1 MDNEQLEIG
10 LVGAFLS
17 WRQFAQMNF
26 QCFTFLWIDFR
37 QKQQQQWEGTGAN
50 FSWLKH
56 SRHIFEILF
65 AYFFQPGHISPG
77 KIMLSR
83 FSDFFQIFLQP
94 GSCTALQ
101 VSDGEDVFI
110 RILKIFLSIFKT
122 RLVHRIAGFCR
133 RKHFHRAHGQDQ
145 GQAGRGSRTSIGD
158 C

>member
-17 WRQFAQMNF
+17 WRKFAQMNF

-110 RILKIFLSIFKT
+110 RILRIFFKY
-122 RLVHRIAGFCR
+122 F
-133 RKHFHRAHGQDQ
+133 QN
-145 GQAGRGSRTSIGD
+145 QAGAPHCRFLPEKTFSSSTRSRLGSGRSWKQNKHW
-158 C
+158 